1 MRRSYT
7 DGKVLIFHDPDKP
20 NGYLSN
26 WYPSTFSDAYNTYS
40 CMEQY
45 LMYHKAR
52 FFRDESMMRAI
63 MSTRDPSIMKEFG
76 RNVAGYSES
85 VWSRFREGV
94 LYAGLVLKF
103 EQNPKLAKKLMKT
116 GNLILAEG
124 TDTDFIYANGLSR
137 KDPNMYNPAM
147 WPGKNMLGK
156 CLMILRAS
164 MLKKERMKK

>member
-1 MRRSYT
+1 
-7 DGKVLIFHDPDKP
+7 
-20 NGYLSN
+20 
-26 WYPSTFSDAYNTYS
+26 
-40 CMEQY
+40 
-45 LMYHKAR
+45 
-52 FFRDESMMRAI
+52 
-63 MSTRDPSIMKEFG
+63 
-76 RNVAGYSES
+76 
-85 VWSRFREGV
+85 
-94 LYAGLVLKF
+94 
-103 EQNPKLAKKLMKT
+103 MKT